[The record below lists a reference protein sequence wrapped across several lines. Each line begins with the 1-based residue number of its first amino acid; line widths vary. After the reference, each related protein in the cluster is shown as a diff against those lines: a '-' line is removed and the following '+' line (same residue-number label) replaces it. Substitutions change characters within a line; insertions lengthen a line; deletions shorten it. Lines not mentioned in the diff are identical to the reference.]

1 MADPRAAAARAQPER
16 PWLRPWYRIVE
27 DGERILLEYAHVAVI
42 LEGAS
47 VRTFL
52 PTLLPLLDGTRTV
65 EEVVAAL
72 GPPARDAVNQAL
84 ALLAER
90 GLLTEGPP
98 VEPGT
103 PADQRETAE
112 LISALAPPQVTPRR
126 AAEALRTAR
135 VASVGHAHEGETAAR
150 LLLRAGVRDL
160 AFLGWAD
167 AADTAGLDLVLAF
180 PSPQELPQLDD
191 WNRRMLER
199 HTPWLQTLPFD
210 GRMAAVG
217 PLFVPGETCCHSCYQ
232 LRRAATSDYRS
243 EFWTL
248 ARTPAAHPAP
258 SALAAIAAGAAALLA
273 LRWLA
278 WRDPLA
284 PGKIQAI
291 ELGAGL
297 ELAVHHVYRVPR
309 CPVCSGLSD
318 LAPPLPWFKEEARVG
333 G

>member
-1 MADPRAAAARAQPER
+1 MTDPRAAAARAQPER

-27 DGERILLEYAHVAVI
+27 DEERILLEYAHVAVI

-47 VRTFL
+47 VRTLL
-52 PTLLPLLDGTRTV
+52 PALLPLLDGTRTV

-72 GPPARDAVNQAL
+72 GPPARAAVDQAL
-84 ALLAER
+84 ALLAQR

-98 VEPGT
+98 LEPGT
-103 PADQRETAE
+103 RADERETAE
-112 LISALAPPQVTPRR
+112 LLSAVAPPHVTPAR
-126 AAEALRTAR
+126 AAAALRTAR
-135 VASVGHAHEGETAAR
+135 VACVGQAQAGDTVAR

-160 AFLGWAD
+160 TLLGWAD
-167 AADTAGLDLVLAF
+167 GAEAAGLDLVLAF
-180 PSPQELPQLDD
+180 PSPQELPHLDD
-191 WNRRMLER
+191 WNHRMLER
-199 HTPWLQTLPFD
+199 RTAWLQALPFD

-248 ARTPAAHPAP
+248 ARTPAAHPTP
-258 SALAAIAAGAAALLA
+258 PALAAVAAGAAVLLA

>member
-1 MADPRAAAARAQPER
+1 
-16 PWLRPWYRIVE
+16 V
-27 DGERILLEYAHVAVI
+27 
-42 LEGAS
+42 
-47 VRTFL
+47 
-52 PTLLPLLDGTRTV
+52 
-65 EEVVAAL
+65 
-72 GPPARDAVNQAL
+72 
-84 ALLAER
+84 
-90 GLLTEGPP
+90 
-98 VEPGT
+98 
-103 PADQRETAE
+103 
-112 LISALAPPQVTPRR
+112 
-126 AAEALRTAR
+126 RTAR
-135 VASVGHAHEGETAAR
+135 VACVGQAHAGDTVAR
-150 LLLRAGVRDL
+150 LLLRAGVRNVAL
-160 AFLGWAD
+160 LGWTD
-167 AADTAGLDLVLAF
+167 AADAAGLDLVLAF

-199 HTPWLQTLPFD
+199 RTPWLQTLPFD

-248 ARTPAAHPAP
+248 ARTPAHHPAP
-258 SALAAIAAGAAALLA
+258 PALTAVAAGAAALLA

-318 LAPPLPWFKEEARVG
+318 LAPPLPWFKEEAGVG